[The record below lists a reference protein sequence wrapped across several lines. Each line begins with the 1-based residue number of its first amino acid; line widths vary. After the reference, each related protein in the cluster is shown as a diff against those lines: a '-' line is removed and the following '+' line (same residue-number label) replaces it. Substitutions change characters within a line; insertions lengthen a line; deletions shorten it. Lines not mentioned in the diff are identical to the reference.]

1 MQVSIECQKRPE
13 KSNPNT
19 LRRTGFIPA
28 ALYGHNGT
36 ESVSLV
42 IKEKDAVNMLKKA
55 SINNTLVDVA
65 VPEMPWAGKA
75 LIKEVQAHPWRK
87 NIFHISF
94 FSVAAH
100 GKLDIVVPLKMVG
113 EPLGIKQGGLI
124 EQSVM
129 DINVECFAESI
140 PEEIEVDITALEV
153 GQSMLLGDLTMPGG
167 VVLKGDKNVTVIAIV
182 AAKK

>member
-42 IKEKDAVNMLKKA
+42 IKEKDALNMLKQA
-55 SINNTLVDVA
+55 SINNTLVDVS
-65 VPEMPWAGKA
+65 VPEMPWTGKA
-75 LIKEVQAHPWRK
+75 LIQEVQSHPWK
-87 NIFHISF
+87 NSVYHISF

-100 GKLDIVVPLKMVG
+100 GKLDIVVPLKIVG
-113 EPLGIKQGGLI
+113 EAAGIKQGGLL

-129 DINVECFAESI
+129 DINVECLAESI
-140 PEEIEVDITALEV
+140 PEIVEVDISNLEV
-153 GQSMLLGDLTMPGG
+153 GQSLTLGDLNMPEG
-167 VVLKGDKNVTVIAIV
+167 VVLKGDKNVTVVAIV